1 MNKVK
6 SALMRSAAIVAE
18 APGEETPIS
27 IAPGKGAFL
36 PASGTWQRYGVTS
49 MTLHR
54 WLADPELQFPRPFYL
69 GRFRFWRIAELEAW
83 EAKQPRV
90 PKPFV
95 PAKQVE
101 AA

>member
-1 MNKVK
+1 
-6 SALMRSAAIVAE
+6 
-18 APGEETPIS
+18 
-27 IAPGKGAFL
+27 
-36 PASGTWQRYGVTS
+36 
-49 MTLHR
+49 MTIHR

>member
-1 MNKVK
+1 MNH
-6 SALMRSAAIVAE
+6 SAEKPADS
-18 APGEETPIS
+18 
-27 IAPGKGAFL
+27 FL
-36 PASGTWQRYGVTS
+36 PASGVWSRYGVTS

-54 WLADPELQFPRPFYL
+54 WLANTEMAFPQPFYL

-90 PKPFV
+90 S
-95 PAKQVE
+95 AKHMV